1 MTTNE
6 KPILHARQ
14 IVEAFDQ
21 VLQQLD
27 SQAIVDYAALIGA
40 LDEVK
45 QRYEEQRRRAW
56 VSAAQAQLETA
67 VRNAS

>member
-14 IVEAFDQ
+14 IVEAFDLE
-21 VLQQLD
+21 LQRLD
-27 SQAIVDYAALIGA
+27 GLFTIDYAALLGA

-45 QRYEEQRRRAW
+45 QRYEEQRREAW
-56 VSAAQAQLETA
+56 MSAAQAQWKA
-67 VRNAS
+67 AMRNAT